1 MIRPFA
7 QNIWD
12 LRAPVPVELD
22 AGQHGA
28 ALTSAATVR
37 AGRQC
42 EEHIRR
48 RLGRVARLV
57 KEHYPDAEQKDYWK
71 APYSDVKDNLKK
83 TKNDEH

>member
-12 LRAPVPVELD
+12 LRAPVSVELGTD
-22 AGQHGA
+22 QHGA
-28 ALTSAATVR
+28 ALRSAANVR

-42 EEHIRR
+42 EEHIRC
-48 RLGRVARLV
+48 RLGRVASLV
-57 KEHYPDAEQKDYWK
+57 KEHYPDA
-71 APYSDVKDNLKK
+71 APRIIGRSLIATCKNNLTK